1 MTVLL
6 PSSPL
11 ETATEED
18 DTVLTKIEALNY
30 RSLRYISQRVSPFQ
44 TLVGPNGS
52 GKSTFLDVV
61 GFLGDMLRVGPLKS
75 ILGDGSTVPRRA
87 ADLSHLTWMREGS
100 RFELAVELEIPA
112 SRLERHDNPRFDLA
126 RYEIAVESKSDGG
139 EVTLAA
145 ETLWLLPRNGV
156 HEPEVQRSLFPVAP
170 IPPTAIIRE
179 PNKRAPKGWRKVVN
193 KIAESGNDYFMAE
206 TTEWNN
212 SFRLGPNK
220 SALANLPEDED
231 RFPAA
236 TWVKRFLMEGVRKV
250 VLSAEAMRRPSPPG
264 SPLHFLPDGSNLPW
278 VVSDLK
284 ERDPS
289 RFDRW
294 IEHFRTAI
302 PDLKTVST
310 VERPEDRNRY
320 IVVEYESGLKAP
332 SWVVSDGTLRMLALT
347 LLAYIDGVQ
356 GIYLVEEPENG
367 IHPKAVETVYQSLS
381 SVYGAQVLCASHS
394 PVVLGLAKPS
404 DLLCFAKS
412 ESGAT
417 DIVRGDD
424 HPRLRNWKGAID
436 LGTLFAAGVL
446 G

>member
-1 MTVLL
+1 M
-6 PSSPL
+6 
-11 ETATEED
+11 
-18 DTVLTKIEALNY
+18 LTRIEALNY
-30 RSLRYISQRVSPFQ
+30 RSLRYISQYVSRFQ

-61 GFLGDMLRVGPLKS
+61 GFLGDMLRVGPLRS
-75 ILGDGSTVPRRA
+75 ILGDGNGVPQRA
-87 ADLSHLTWMREGS
+87 ADFSHLTWMRAGI
-100 RFELAVELEIPA
+100 RFELAVEMEIPA
-112 SRLERHDNPRFDLA
+112 ERFAGREANRFELA
-126 RYEIAVESKSDGG
+126 RYEVAVESRGASK
-139 EVTLAA
+139 EVAIAA
-145 ETLWLLPRNGV
+145 ETLWLMPRS
-156 HEPEVQRSLFPVAP
+156 EEARFSSQRELFPTSVAAP
-170 IPPTAIIRE
+170 GGLIRE
-179 PNKRAPKGWRKVVN
+179 PNTKSPKGWRKVVN

-206 TTEWNN
+206 TTNWNS
-212 SFRLGPNK
+212 SFRLGPNR

-264 SPLHFLPDGSNLPW
+264 SPRQFLPDGSNLPW
-278 VVSDLK
+278 VVHELQEKDAT
-284 ERDPS
+284 

-310 VERPEDRNRY
+310 VERPEDRHRY
-320 IVVEYESGLKAP
+320 IVVEYSNGLKAP

-347 LLAYIDGVQ
+347 LLAYIEGVE
-356 GIYLVEEPENG
+356 GIYLIEEPENG

-381 SVYGAQVLCASHS
+381 SVYKAQVLCASHS
-394 PVVLGLAKPS
+394 PVVLGLASPP
-404 DLLCFAKS
+404 DLLCFAKDA
-412 ESGAT
+412 SGAT
-417 DIVRGDD
+417 DIVQGNE
-424 HPRLRNWKGAID
+424 HPRLKNWKGSLD

>member
-1 MTVLL
+1 M
-6 PSSPL
+6 
-11 ETATEED
+11 
-18 DTVLTKIEALNY
+18 LTRIEALNY

-61 GFLGDMLRVGPLKS
+61 GFLGDMLRVGPLKA
-75 ILGDGSTVPRRA
+75 ILGDGNGVQQRA

-100 RFELAVELEIPA
+100 RFELAVELDIPKA
-112 SRLERHDNPRFDLA
+112 RLAKHEDTRFEFA
-126 RYEIAVESKSDGG
+126 RYEVAVESKGDSK
-139 EVTLAA
+139 EVVLAA
-145 ETLWLLPRNGV
+145 ETLWLMPRNG
-156 HEPEVQRSLFPVAP
+156 ERNPPPQRMLFPMPAAAP
-170 IPPTAIIRE
+170 MALIRE
-179 PNKRAPKGWRKVVN
+179 PNKRTPKGWRKVVN
-193 KIAESGNDYFMAE
+193 KIADSGNDYFMAE

-250 VLSAEAMRRPSPPG
+250 VLNAQAMRRPSPPG

-278 VVSDLK
+278 VVHSMREKD
-284 ERDPS
+284 RV

-320 IVVEYESGLKAP
+320 IVVEYENGLKAP

-347 LLAYIDGVQ
+347 LLAYIDGVE
-356 GIYLVEEPENG
+356 GVYLIEEPENG
-367 IHPKAVETVYQSLS
+367 IHPRAVETVYQSLS

-394 PVVLGLAKPS
+394 PVVLGLAKPA
-404 DLLCFAKS
+404 DLLCFAKD

-417 DIVRGDD
+417 DIVRGDE
-424 HPRLRNWKGAID
+424 HPRLKNWKGSLD

>member
-1 MTVLL
+1 M
-6 PSSPL
+6 
-11 ETATEED
+11 
-18 DTVLTKIEALNY
+18 LTRIEALNY
-30 RSLRYISQRVSPFQ
+30 RSLRYISQQVSPFQ

-61 GFLGDMLRVGPLKS
+61 GFLGDMLRVGPLRS
-75 ILGDGSTVPRRA
+75 ILGDGNGVPQRA
-87 ADLSHLTWMREGS
+87 ADLSHLTWMRKGS
-100 RFELAVELEIPA
+100 RFELAVELEIPKA
-112 SRLERHDNPRFDLA
+112 RLAKHEETRFELA
-126 RYEIAVESKSDGG
+126 RYEVAVESRGDSK
-139 EVTLAA
+139 EVVLAA
-145 ETLWLLPRNGV
+145 ETLWLMPRNG
-156 HEPEVQRSLFPVAP
+156 ETKTAPERTLFPMSPDAP
-170 IPPTAIIRE
+170 IVLIRE
-179 PNKRAPKGWRKVVN
+179 PNKKTPKGWRKVVN

-220 SALANLPEDED
+220 SALANLPEDEE

-264 SPLHFLPDGSNLPW
+264 SPRQFLPDGSNLPW
-278 VVSDLK
+278 VVHELQEK
-284 ERDPS
+284 DPV

-294 IEHFRTAI
+294 IAHFRTAI

-320 IVVEYESGLKAP
+320 IVVEYENGLKAP

-347 LLAYIDGVQ
+347 LLAYIDGIE
-356 GIYLVEEPENG
+356 GIYLIEEPENG

-394 PVVLGLAKPS
+394 PVVLGLAKPAE
-404 DLLCFAKS
+404 LLCFAKD
-412 ESGAT
+412 EYGAT
-417 DIVRGDD
+417 DIVRGDE
-424 HPRLRNWKGAID
+424 HPRLKNWKGSLD